1 MLLYRI
7 DTPVHIHTIID
18 GDVKL
23 FLEKMSKKLG
33 VPQNAIINSLV
44 ADGMVTRG
52 YMKVRSKTTS
62 KKKARKK
69 KR

>member
-7 DTPVHIHTIID
+7 DTPINIHTIID

-23 FLEKMSKKLG
+23 CLEKMSKKLG

-44 ADGMVTRG
+44 ADGMVTKG
-52 YMKVRSKTTS
+52 YMTVRKPKRTTN
-62 KKKARKK
+62 KKK